1 MKYLVHDTFEKI
13 TLYENKAK
21 EASAIKNQD
30 GTYSVTFTVEAKK
43 VYSDSVGKQIPAI
56 LNDWLEVGILG
67 DTEIN
72 GIEHEVPIY
81 VEKVIIADSLTT
93 YTFNVDQ
100 KPPKAGIDPMN
111 KFVDRDI
118 DDNMIRVQIVS
129 LKEEDI

>member
-1 MKYLVHDTFEKI
+1 M
-13 TLYENKAK
+13 
-21 EASAIKNQD
+21 
-30 GTYSVTFTVEAKK
+30 
-43 VYSDSVGKQIPAI
+43 YSDSVGIQTPAI

-67 DTEIN
+67 NTEID

-100 KPPKAGIDPMN
+100 KPTKAGIDPMN

>member
-30 GTYSVTFTVEAKK
+30 GTYSVTYTVEAKK
-43 VYSDSVGKQIPAI
+43 VYSDSVGIQPPAI

-100 KPPKAGIDPMN
+100 KPTKAGIDPMN